1 MTEEK
6 KIEGFSNIKFTAS
19 GLLLEAKLKTG
30 VPLKITRA
38 VIGTGY
44 LDDGEDVAN
53 LTALKSEIESHQ
65 TGVTSSSATVDI
77 TNVSVVA
84 AGMTN
89 LRLKIKN
96 GDTPF
101 YLREIGIMAQDPD
114 LGEILYLYTNCGN
127 GAQAFPVFDGS
138 NHVYRTID
146 FLNIISNAS
155 DINVNVTLNNEV
167 TRDDFETH
175 KAATVL
181 DHPNGCV
188 TTEKI
193 ADSSVT
199 GIKIKDSAIT
209 LAKLNNDIHT
219 KFDGLEKAIQKINST
234 KKIDLEYSIG
244 QGHDGYIIVVKPK
257 VNYIARKDVSGIAT
271 YPLQSID
278 KCYMYICYNYD
289 SDSISLVCFTTVSGR
304 GPQPPDNYI
313 LSAEI
318 SSSSDCGDFEYHGLI
333 QKDDNGDI
341 VAVM

>member
-1 MTEEK
+1 MAEEK

-38 VIGTGY
+38 VIGSGY
-44 LDDGEDVAN
+44 LDEGEDAAE
-53 LTALKSEIESHQ
+53 LTALKSEVESHQ
-65 TGVTSSSATVDI
+65 TGTTASSATVDI
-77 TNVSVVA
+77 TNVSVVS

-89 LRLKIKN
+89 LRVKIKN
-96 GDTPF
+96 GDKPF

-127 GAQAFPVFDGS
+127 GAQAFPAFDGS

-146 FLNIISNAS
+146 FLNIISNSS
-155 DINVNVTLNNEV
+155 DINVNVTLTNEV
-167 TRDDFETH
+167 TREDFETH
-175 KAATVL
+175 QTATVL
-181 DHPNGCV
+181 DHPDGCV
-188 TTEKI
+188 TSEKL
-193 ADSSVT
+193 ANSSVT
-199 GIKIKDSAIT
+199 GVKIKDSAIT

-304 GPQPPDNYI
+304 GPQPPDNDI
-313 LSAEI
+313 FSAEI
-318 SSSSDCGDFEYHGLI
+318 SSSSDCGNFEYHRLI

>member
-1 MTEEK
+1 MAEEK

-53 LTALKSEIESHQ
+53 LTSLKSEIESHQ

-155 DINVNVTLNNEV
+155 DINVNVTLKNEV
-167 TRDDFETH
+167 TREDFETH
-175 KAATVL
+175 RTETVL
-181 DHPNGCV
+181 DHPDGCV
-188 TTEKI
+188 TY
-193 ADSSVT
+193 
-199 GIKIKDSAIT
+199 
-209 LAKLNNDIHT
+209 AKLNADVID
-219 KFDGLEKAIQKINST
+219 KFLEIENRFSKLKEVDKVKISFSVGSNGNNFNAVYRINFNGTQYPLTTRIIPKIAST
-234 KKIDLEYSIG
+234 DVVYKFYIKYDYETGTFNAMASHNNEEDE
-244 QGHDGYIIVVKPK
+244 QGTIFSKTFTDSCSCTESFLMIKNNDGY
-257 VNYIARKDVSGIAT
+257 
-271 YPLQSID
+271 
-278 KCYMYICYNYD
+278 
-289 SDSISLVCFTTVSGR
+289 
-304 GPQPPDNYI
+304 
-313 LSAEI
+313 AER
-318 SSSSDCGDFEYHGLI
+318 F
-333 QKDDNGDI
+333 
-341 VAVM
+341 

>member
-1 MTEEK
+1 MAEEK

-53 LTALKSEIESHQ
+53 LTTLKSEIESHQ

-127 GAQAFPVFDGS
+127 GAQAFPAFDGS

-155 DINVNVTLNNEV
+155 DINVNVTLKNEV
-167 TRDDFETH
+167 TREDFETH
-175 KAATVL
+175 RTETVL
-181 DHPNGCV
+181 DHPDGCV
-188 TTEKI
+188 TY
-193 ADSSVT
+193 
-199 GIKIKDSAIT
+199 
-209 LAKLNNDIHT
+209 AKLNADVID
-219 KFDGLEKAIQKINST
+219 KFLEIENRFSKLKEVDKVKISFSVGSNGNNFNAVYRINFNGTQYPLTTRIIPKIAST
-234 KKIDLEYSIG
+234 DVVYKFYIKYDYETGTFNAMASHNNEEEDE
-244 QGHDGYIIVVKPK
+244 QGTIFSKTFTDSCSCTESFLMIKNNDGY
-257 VNYIARKDVSGIAT
+257 
-271 YPLQSID
+271 
-278 KCYMYICYNYD
+278 
-289 SDSISLVCFTTVSGR
+289 
-304 GPQPPDNYI
+304 
-313 LSAEI
+313 AER
-318 SSSSDCGDFEYHGLI
+318 F
-333 QKDDNGDI
+333 
-341 VAVM
+341 

>member
-1 MTEEK
+1 MAEEK

-155 DINVNVTLNNEV
+155 DINVNVTLKNEV
-167 TRDDFETH
+167 TREDFETH
-175 KAATVL
+175 RTETVL
-181 DHPNGCV
+181 DHPDGCV
-188 TTEKI
+188 TY
-193 ADSSVT
+193 
-199 GIKIKDSAIT
+199 
-209 LAKLNNDIHT
+209 AKLNADVID
-219 KFDGLEKAIQKINST
+219 KFLEIENRFSKLKEVDKVKISFSVGLNGNNFNALYRINFNGTQYPLITRIIPKIAST
-234 KKIDLEYSIG
+234 DVVYKFYIKYDYETGTFNAMASHNNEEEDEQGTIFSITFTESCSCAESFLMIKNN
-244 QGHDGYIIVVKPK
+244 DGY
-257 VNYIARKDVSGIAT
+257 
-271 YPLQSID
+271 
-278 KCYMYICYNYD
+278 
-289 SDSISLVCFTTVSGR
+289 
-304 GPQPPDNYI
+304 
-313 LSAEI
+313 AER
-318 SSSSDCGDFEYHGLI
+318 F
-333 QKDDNGDI
+333 
-341 VAVM
+341 